1 MIMVLLVLLGVHVIM
16 VLLGVHCDHGTV
28 GAVRCTRDHDT
39 VRCTL

>member
-28 GAVRCTRDHDT
+28 GAVGCTRDDGT